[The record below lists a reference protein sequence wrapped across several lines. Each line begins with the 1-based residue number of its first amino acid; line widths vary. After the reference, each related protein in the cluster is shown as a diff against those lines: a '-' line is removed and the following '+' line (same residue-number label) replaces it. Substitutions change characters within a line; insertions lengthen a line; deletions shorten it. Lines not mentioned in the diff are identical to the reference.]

1 MKSDAEREEFFPLLL
16 STKIPLLKSTRHKY
30 LVRLHFITE
39 YVKLFCKE
47 FKEIFYMVNVN
58 YAEDIVPLSSFRADM
73 TRLMSQTKATHR
85 PIVVTQ
91 NGRAA
96 NVFLDVA
103 DYQQLVD
110 KLDLM
115 MDIYKGEQDIAAG
128 RVHSTDD
135 VRRAIA
141 SDLGVSI

>member
-1 MKSDAEREEFFPLLL
+1 MPQ
-16 STKIPLLKSTRHKY
+16 
-30 LVRLHFITE
+30 
-39 YVKLFCKE
+39 
-47 FKEIFYMVNVN
+47 VN
-58 YAEDIVPLSSFRADM
+58 YAEDIVPLSSFRSDV
-73 TRLMSQTKATHR
+73 TRLMSQTRRTHR

-103 DYQQLVD
+103 DYQKLID

-128 RVHSTDD
+128 HVHSTDD

-141 SDLGVSI
+141 AELGVSA